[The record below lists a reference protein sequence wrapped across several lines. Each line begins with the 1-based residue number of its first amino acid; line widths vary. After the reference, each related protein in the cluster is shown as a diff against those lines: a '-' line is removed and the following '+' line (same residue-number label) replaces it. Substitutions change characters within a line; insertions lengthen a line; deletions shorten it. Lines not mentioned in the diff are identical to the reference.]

1 MTMEDRMKSHYES
14 LSRCI
19 GFTSAADA
27 KAAPVLALQIAL
39 AGTLAARF
47 ENLVPRFAA
56 ETWSLET
63 AVLAAL
69 LAAYVVFV
77 ALAVWTAASVFVPLN
92 PRTGESLIYF
102 EDIAAMSHAAFTKR
116 SRDVGLSEMEEQ
128 ILSQIHTVSQIA
140 SKKMRRVRRAFQL
153 SMPSLVL
160 WIVLLLFGEFP
171 VQNLAGYASL

>member
-1 MTMEDRMKSHYES
+1 M
-14 LSRCI
+14 
-19 GFTSAADA
+19 
-27 KAAPVLALQIAL
+27 
-39 AGTLAARF
+39 
-47 ENLVPRFAA
+47 
-56 ETWSLET
+56 ET

-77 ALAVWTAASVFVPLN
+77 ALAVWTAALVFVPMN

-171 VQNLAGYASL
+171 VQNLAGCASL